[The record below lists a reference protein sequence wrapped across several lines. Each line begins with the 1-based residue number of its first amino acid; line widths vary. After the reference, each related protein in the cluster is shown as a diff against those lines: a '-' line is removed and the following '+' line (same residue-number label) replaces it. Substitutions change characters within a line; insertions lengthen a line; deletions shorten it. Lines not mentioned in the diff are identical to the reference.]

1 MRTDKEMAWKTLE
14 STYLIRRP
22 WLTAR
27 RDSVMLPDGRVNN
40 EYYALEYPDWIN
52 IVAIT
57 RDRQMLLERQ
67 WRHAAAEVSTEIPAG
82 VIEEGEEPLA
92 AAQRELLE
100 ETGFGGGRW
109 QLLLTTRPNSST
121 KTNQCFSFLAEDV
134 EPIGARHLDAT
145 EDLDV
150 MLRPIAD
157 VRRMLE
163 EGIFH
168 QAMMVAPLW
177 KYFALQ
183 KA

>member
-67 WRHAAAEVSTEIPAG
+67 WRHAAAECP
-82 VIEEGEEPLA
+82 
-92 AAQRELLE
+92 
-100 ETGFGGGRW
+100 
-109 QLLLTTRPNSST
+109 
-121 KTNQCFSFLAEDV
+121 
-134 EPIGARHLDAT
+134 
-145 EDLDV
+145 
-150 MLRPIAD
+150 
-157 VRRMLE
+157 RR
-163 EGIFH
+163 FP
-168 QAMMVAPLW
+168 QA
-177 KYFALQ
+177 
-183 KA
+183 